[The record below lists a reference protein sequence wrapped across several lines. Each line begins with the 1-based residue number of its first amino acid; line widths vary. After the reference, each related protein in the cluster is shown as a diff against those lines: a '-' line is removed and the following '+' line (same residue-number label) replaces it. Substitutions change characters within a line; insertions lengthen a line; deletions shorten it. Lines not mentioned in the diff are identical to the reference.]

1 MKIISTIIL
10 TAGLLLAAPSA
21 ALAKVNIFACTPEW
35 GALAQEIGGDLVH
48 VTTATHARQDVHHL
62 RAKPSLLSAMRRA
75 DLVFCSGA
83 SLESGWLPLLLKKA
97 GGPDVQPETI
107 GWIMAANHVPK
118 IGIMEHADRSMGHV
132 HPEGN
137 PHVHL
142 NPENITI
149 IAGVLADRL
158 SLIDRENTPAYH
170 QNLNNFTQTWNKA
183 LARWHDVRTALNGRK
198 VVVYHNSWAY
208 LLEWLGIEVLA
219 SLEPKPGIPPGAAH
233 LEKVLQTVKNEQA
246 AAILVAPYENKKPA
260 QWLSERTGTP
270 VLELP
275 FTVGGNEAATDLFSL
290 FDETLRLLKEAS

>member
-83 SLESGWLPLLLKKA
+83 SLEAGWLPLLLKKA

-118 IGIMEHADRSMGHV
+118 TGIMEHADRAMGHV

-142 NPENITI
+142 NPENITV

-158 SLIDRENTPAYH
+158 SLIDQKNTLTYNKNH
-170 QNLNNFTQTWNKA
+170 RSFLQSWNKA
-183 LARWHDVRTALNGRK
+183 MTKWQDARDKLAGQK

-208 LLEWLGIEVLA
+208 LLEWLGIEVTA

-233 LEKVLQTVKNEQA
+233 LEKVLQTVTNA
-246 AAILVAPYENKKPA
+246 TVTAILVAPYENRKPA

-275 FTVGGNEAATDLFSL
+275 FTVGGNEAATDLFGL
-290 FDETLRLLKEAS
+290 FDETLRLLEEAS